1 MSNLK
6 NCRFGFINQTDEDDA
21 NRRIKEH
28 LYRDERPAARAVGG
42 LTAAP
47 AKRAEPKPMSDLAR
61 FVLAVQRVC
70 ESQRLR
76 SRRSSWHAGIDRASL
91 VRTGR
96 RGLPRLN
103 RTDSNKSAARSLSRM
118 RSPESSSAGFD

>member
-1 MSNLK
+1 VSNLK
-6 NCRFGFINQTDEDDA
+6 NRRFGFINQTDEDDA

-28 LYRDERPAARAVGG
+28 LYRDERAVARAVGG

-70 ESQRLR
+70 ETQRLPLSPFVVACR
-76 SRRSSWHAGIDRASL
+76 HRPGLTREDWE
-91 VRTGR
+91 TGLAEIEQHR
-96 RGLPRLN
+96 LEQIRGSQPVQ
-103 RTDSNKSAARSLSRM
+103 DAE
-118 RSPESSSAGFD
+118 PESELGWF